1 MFVLGI
7 GGSPKLGGNTD
18 RLLDAVLAGAQS
30 ADASIKIEKIILN
43 EFNIR
48 PCQDCGGCELTG
60 KCIVLDD
67 MQFIYQKLQTAD
79 RIILASP
86 IYFMG
91 VTGQL
96 KMMIDRS
103 QSVWVAKYRL
113 QQTGSEIPVRKG
125 IFISVRAQK
134 GMQIFDCAAKVVS
147 AFFITQN
154 IRYTDNLFFDRI
166 DEQYP
171 IINHPTALSRAF
183 AVGANLVQTQ

>member
-79 RIILASP
+79 RIILVSP

-96 KMMIDRS
+96 KMMIDR
-103 QSVWVAKYRL
+103 
-113 QQTGSEIPVRKG
+113 E
-125 IFISVRAQK
+125 
-134 GMQIFDCAAKVVS
+134 
-147 AFFITQN
+147 
-154 IRYTDNLFFDRI
+154 
-166 DEQYP
+166 
-171 IINHPTALSRAF
+171 
-183 AVGANLVQTQ
+183 